1 MTGANFWSLLGSRN
15 MLYKY
20 FCVCLFVR
28 KQAGGQDFQGPALGI
43 VKRYV
48 LSYIS
53 YIISYREVSVCL
65 FGSLFS
71 NLVEKY
77 SLLFSAIHIV
87 RCYSIFCTTRWYS
100 IVHNSTGCTWQ
111 YYFKNRCTVY
121 LQYIVDSG
129 RVVGAICT
137 VFVVC
142 TVYVKCVG

>member
-20 FCVCLFVR
+20 FFVCLFVR

-65 FGSLFS
+65 FVLCSLIQWRNILFYLVRYILLDVIVYSVLLDGTVQYTIVQVVLGSTILKIVVQCICSIQWTQDVWQVLF
-71 NLVEKY
+71 VQ
-77 SLLFSAIHIV
+77 
-87 RCYSIFCTTRWYS
+87 C
-100 IVHNSTGCTWQ
+100 
-111 YYFKNRCTVY
+111 
-121 LQYIVDSG
+121 LQ
-129 RVVGAICT
+129 
-137 VFVVC
+137 
-142 TVYVKCVG
+142 CVLCM

>member
-65 FGSLFS
+65 FVLCSLIQWRNILFYLVRYILLDVIVYSVLLDGTVQYTIVQVVLGSTILKIVVQCICSIQWTQDVWQVLF
-71 NLVEKY
+71 VQ
-77 SLLFSAIHIV
+77 
-87 RCYSIFCTTRWYS
+87 C
-100 IVHNSTGCTWQ
+100 
-111 YYFKNRCTVY
+111 
-121 LQYIVDSG
+121 LQ
-129 RVVGAICT
+129 
-137 VFVVC
+137 
-142 TVYVKCVG
+142 CVLCM